1 MSKLLAMG
9 EKEIID
15 LTLTV
20 CFVCVCVCVQ
30 FSFIFLHI
38 CKVLHEYSLK

>member
-15 LTLTV
+15 LTV
-20 CFVCVCVCVQ
+20 CFVCVCVCV
-30 FSFIFLHI
+30 FSLVSFSCISVKFYMNIH
-38 CKVLHEYSLK
+38 